1 MEQCSI
7 FRNYD
12 KVHFSTFLS
21 VWTLKNFHEL
31 HSNIDH
37 TSSSSIL
44 SWTRSTSELI
54 LLKQWYLTN
63 LKETQVS
70 KVNLSLAST
79 WAIPSG
85 DFKCSVSQSCP
96 TLCDSMDCSL
106 LSSFVHGI
114 SQARI
119 LEWVAIFH
127 LQGIFPT
134 QALNPCLLW
143 LLHWQILY
151 HWATCEVQR
160 LHDLPLTHGICRVEL
175 GPKGISMNIWD
186 GPSTCIITAIFQMGS
201 CGPNWKW

>member
-1 MEQCSI
+1 MAAHQAPPSMG
-7 FRNYD
+7 
-12 KVHFSTFLS
+12 FS
-21 VWTLKNFHEL
+21 
-31 HSNIDH
+31 
-37 TSSSSIL
+37 
-44 SWTRSTSELI
+44 
-54 LLKQWYLTN
+54 KQEYWSGVPLPSPTTPQVPVYYLGQ
-63 LKETQVS
+63 EAQVS
-70 KVNLSLAST
+70 WFYWNSDTSPTWRRFRQVNLSLAST
-79 WAIPSG
+79 WVIPSG

-106 LSSFVHGI
+106 PSSFVHGI

-134 QALNPCLLW
+134 QGLNPCLLW

-160 LHDLPLTHGICRVEL
+160 LHDLTLTHGICRVEL